1 MSATIAANTPNAGS
15 LAGAAGS
22 PTEGPVGLMMVKSEV
37 PGSGDR
43 RESSSSDPGALLGA
57 FSSQNSQKEGFTFA
71 LQSLSPLRHAQ

>member
-1 MSATIAANTPNAGS
+1 MSATIAANTPSAVS
-15 LAGAAGS
+15 LAGATGG
-22 PTEGPVGLMMVKSEV
+22 PTEDSIGLVMVKSEV
-37 PGSGDR
+37 PSSGDR